1 MKKKILIC
9 YCRCVCAKLLQ
20 SCLTLC
26 DPMDCS
32 LPGSSVHGISQARIL
47 EWVAMPSSRGS
58 SRPRDPSRISYVSC
72 IGSRFFTI
80 SAAREAPV
88 FSQSGASNP
97 RLKTMLLP
105 IACITCCTPLLALL
119 PKLHCLSMVALDS
132 CRSMNPTWARLIPK
146 PYPLSQSVEKL
157 SSAKPVSGTKKL
169 GDCFSR
175 LLTLQRQRLCHNHVS
190 SIRHIIAS
198 EMFEMKT
205 YYRW

>member
-119 PKLHCLSMVALDS
+119 PEPAPHHPSPWKNCLPQKWSLVPKRLVTIALYDLK
-132 CRSMNPTWARLIPK
+132 T
-146 PYPLSQSVEKL
+146 LSKCSKFFFFFFFLRGWGREV
-157 SSAKPVSGTKKL
+157 
-169 GDCFSR
+169 
-175 LLTLQRQRLCHNHVS
+175 
-190 SIRHIIAS
+190 IIQNIGL
-198 EMFEMKT
+198 
-205 YYRW
+205 WC

>member
-1 MKKKILIC
+1 MHA
-9 YCRCVCAKLLQ
+9 CAHLLQ
-20 SCLTLC
+20 SCPTLC

-105 IACITCCTPLLALL
+105 IACITCCTPLLARLGRVLDRHQGTREAGQLRQWCL
-119 PKLHCLSMVALDS
+119 PA
-132 CRSMNPTWARLIPK
+132 P
-146 PYPLSQSVEKL
+146 
-157 SSAKPVSGTKKL
+157 
-169 GDCFSR
+169 SR
-175 LLTLQRQRLCHNHVS
+175 YQLAGQPGGVRGG
-190 SIRHIIAS
+190 AAP
-198 EMFEMKT
+198 
-205 YYRW
+205 